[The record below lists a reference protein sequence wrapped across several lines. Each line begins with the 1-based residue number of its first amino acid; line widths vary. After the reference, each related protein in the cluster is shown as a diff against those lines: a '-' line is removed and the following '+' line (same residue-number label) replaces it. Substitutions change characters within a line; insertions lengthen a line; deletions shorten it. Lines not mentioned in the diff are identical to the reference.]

1 MRKIAPL
8 LLLLLTSLAL
18 AGAAQASAA
27 TPVGLGPVAFEL
39 PLDPDLLDGGEE
51 EDVEEIEWEEGEEE
65 EEDEWE
71 EWEEGEEPPFECLL
85 RSATAKAA
93 LNGQGKL
100 RLTVRYT
107 TFEATDAKIVAR
119 LRGGKGSLRLPE
131 KPAHLGERGVLRLT
145 ETLSEAEAERA
156 QAAHDFILQIRI
168 PAAPRECR
176 PLFAR
181 NLTAKSGGHENVTWR
196 QSGSIFGGDS

>member
-8 LLLLLTSLAL
+8 LLLLFTSLAL

-39 PLDPDLLDGGEE
+39 PLDPDLLDG
-51 EDVEEIEWEEGEEE
+51 GEEE

-107 TFEATDAKIVAR
+107 TFEATEAKVVSR

-145 ETLSEAEAERA
+145 ETLDEGEAERA
-156 QAAHDFILQIRI
+156 RAAHDFTVQIRI

-181 NLTAKSGGHENVTWR
+181 NLTAKPGGQENVTWR
-196 QSGSIFGGDS
+196 QSGSIFGSDS